1 MDTFTTSTS
10 NCEVTYVYE
19 EMVTVTVGGFQMT
32 MPKRVLTTMLA
43 IGQGLMLDQM
53 QKGSQ

>member
-10 NCEVTYVYE
+10 DCEVTYVYDE
-19 EMVTVTVGGFQMT
+19 TVTVSVGGFQMT
-32 MPKRVLTTMLA
+32 MPKRVLTAMLA
-43 IGQGLMLDQM
+43 IGQGMMLDQM